1 MRKFIFSAISILGIF
16 LLFSGAV
23 FAQGMMGNSAINS
36 DGHTAREEAEGKV
49 VWEKLQAKQVTCADL
64 SDENFETLGE
74 YFMGQMMGTSHE
86 AMNNMM
92 IQMMGEK
99 GEEQM
104 HVVMGKRLSGC
115 DISAAFPSQG
125 IGFMPMMQM
134 MMGGGNNSMMGNWG
148 QNPMWWGGVGSWLI
162 SLLWLV
168 WLIVGI
174 LAAIWLW
181 KQIIKK

>member
-1 MRKFIFSAISILGIF
+1 MKKIIFSIMGLTLFLG
-16 LLFSGAV
+16 GTV
-23 FAQGMMGNSAINS
+23 FAQGMMGTNAINS
-36 DGHTAREEAEGKV
+36 DGHTAREETEGKA
-49 VWEKLQAKQVTCADL
+49 VWEKLQDKKLTCKDL
-64 SDENFETLGE
+64 SDDNFGTLGE

-115 DISAAFPSQG
+115 DTSAAFPSQG
-125 IGFMPMMQM
+125 TGFMPMMQM
-134 MMGGGNNSMMGNWG
+134 MMGGSNSMMGNWG
-148 QNPMWWGGVGSWLI
+148 QNSMWWGGVGSWFI

-168 WLIVGI
+168 WLLVGI

-181 KQIIKK
+181 KQIVKK